1 MRPLRERNAVLI
13 AIAGLAVLALI
24 AVVVLDSGNLPI
36 IGGGTTYTADFT
48 EAAGLTPGN
57 EVRVAGVTVGKV
69 TGVALDGDQV
79 KVTFKVKNTWVGD
92 ASTVAID
99 IRTLLGEKYLALDPQ
114 GTVGQNPSL
123 TIPAS
128 RTTSPYDVTQA
139 FQQLGRTA
147 GQLNT
152 GQIANSLEAI
162 SAAFAN
168 TPPDVRK
175 ALTGL
180 SALSQT
186 ISSRD
191 TQLAQLL
198 AGTNQLTGQ
207 LADENS
213 RFQTL
218 LSDGN
223 LLLSE
228 LQQQQQ
234 AIGSLLSGTQA
245 LAVQLSGLVT
255 DDSAAIGPML
265 AKLNQVTT
273 VLQANQANLNRAL
286 ALAGPYYRL
295 VGNALGNGRWFDAYL
310 CGLVPRSYQKPGTYP
325 VSGCIPPKTGGGG

>member
-1 MRPLRERNAVLI
+1 MRPVRERNAVLI
-13 AIAGLAVLALI
+13 ALASLAVLALI
-24 AVVVLDSGNLPI
+24 AVVVLDAGNLPV

-48 EAAGLTPGN
+48 EAAGLTAGN

-79 KVTFKVKNTWVGD
+79 KVTFKVKGTWVGN
-92 ASTVAID
+92 ASTAAIG
-99 IRTLLGEKYLALDPQ
+99 IKTLLGEKYLALDPQ
-114 GTVGQNPSL
+114 GTASQDPSL
-123 TIPAS
+123 TIPAT

-139 FQQLGRTA
+139 FQQLGQTA
-147 GQLNT
+147 GQLDT
-152 GQIANSLEAI
+152 GQIAGSLEAI

-168 TPPDVRK
+168 TPPDVRQ
-175 ALTGL
+175 AVTGL
-180 SALSQT
+180 AALSQT

-191 TQLAQLL
+191 AQLAQLL
-198 AGTNQLTGQ
+198 AGTNQLSGQ
-207 LADENS
+207 LASEDS

-245 LAVQLSGLVT
+245 LATQLSGLVK
-255 DDSAAIGPML
+255 DDNSVLGPML

-310 CGLVPRSYQKPGTYP
+310 CGLVPQSYQKPGTYP
-325 VSGCIPPKTGGGG
+325 ATGCIPPKTGGGG